1 MLPNEAAEAPTLND
15 NAAATPTPDIDGA
28 WEHGDVEAAAVI
40 GETAGGGSHKY
51 SATWMTAMM
60 ATTPTKEGRHE
71 RHDKQMSRPVT
82 WVDTAGL
89 LDWNGRLT

>member
-60 ATTPTKEGRHE
+60 ATIPTKERGTWKRLQCLLGEVDGGGTSHE
-71 RHDKQMSRPVT
+71 RHDKQM
-82 WVDTAGL
+82 
-89 LDWNGRLT
+89 

>member
-1 MLPNEAAEAPTLND
+1 MAKIVTKKIIG
-15 NAAATPTPDIDGA
+15 DINK
-28 WEHGDVEAAAVI
+28 AAVL
-40 GETAGGGSHKY
+40 GEVDGGGTS
-51 SATWMTAMM
+51 
-60 ATTPTKEGRHE
+60 HE